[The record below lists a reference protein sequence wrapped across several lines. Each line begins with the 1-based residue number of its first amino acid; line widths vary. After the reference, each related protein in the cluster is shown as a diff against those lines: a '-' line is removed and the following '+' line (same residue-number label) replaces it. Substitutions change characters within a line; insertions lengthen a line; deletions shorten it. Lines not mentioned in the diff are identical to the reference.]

1 MARTGSPGRSLVYW
15 LQNELG
21 AIPLVPVHNLK
32 IGPPGPGP
40 LGRDVLVSLHVDT
53 WEGQRWAEIQPVFW
67 VMAHFMHHGG
77 WILVPWYLVTHY
89 PGYFWEAICLDMINI
104 WISGFWVEQFT
115 LYHVAGP
122 HPASWDL
129 MEQRLTTQ
137 REIQPSDSLWPCS
150 NNTSPASSL
159 AVRHIRFW
167 THQASTIVWASSSSQ
182 SLCVC
187 VHRWAHAHLQG
198 MCALSRVWLF
208 ATPWTGAHQ
217 APLSMGFSRQD
228 NWSGCHFLLQRVF
241 PTQGPCPHPL
251 CALHWQADS
260 LPRSHLDPT
269 GPASSWLVHSVHLD
283 SRSLVWV
290 WEALTY
296 TLCKDTRQANRGP
309 VSLSLSLIFHPITN
323 HRHWVFI
330 WLSASEQ
337 MF

>member
-15 LQNELG
+15 LQHELG

-53 WEGQRWAEIQPVFW
+53 WEGQRWADIQPVFW

-187 VHRWAHAHLQG
+187 VYTGEHTHTYKVCVLSVVSDSLRPHELEPARLLCPWDSPGKITGVGAISSSRGSSPPRDHAHIPCVPYTGRQTLYHG
-198 MCALSRVWLF
+198 
-208 ATPWTGAHQ
+208 ATWI
-217 APLSMGFSRQD
+217 
-228 NWSGCHFLLQRVF
+228 LLV
-241 PTQGPCPHPL
+241 L
-251 CALHWQADS
+251 L
-260 LPRSHLDPT
+260 L
-269 GPASSWLVHSVHLD
+269 
-283 SRSLVWV
+283 
-290 WEALTY
+290 
-296 TLCKDTRQANRGP
+296 RG
-309 VSLSLSLIFHPITN
+309 
-323 HRHWVFI
+323 
-330 WLSASEQ
+330 
-337 MF
+337 